1 MTKNIKLIKLKLFL
15 SALII
20 SASAANIAQAND
32 ELYKNKPFSVG
43 IRGEI
48 SKSDFSFDTPA
59 GNSILKWENMRGRGV
74 GIDLGY
80 KFNDTIEA
88 FGSYTSS
95 TSNGKGT
102 DDDITNSL
110 EYDASLY
117 TPKPNE
123 LGNKEIFLPLSAYSI
138 HKAKAKSK
146 DLRVGLNIKLFN
158 NASTKISG
166 RLGYFNKKLTQELNS
181 GKQLVS
187 YLYYRPYQVLSTL
200 GATRSINGLAAKTDS
215 NFSGAIVGFKIDK
228 SFNNDSINSLIVDFY
243 PSVAYDGDQFWPQR
257 ESQSQR
263 WSLNN
268 ANNKNYGLFVQ
279 ASHEFKI
286 NESLWFKLY
295 ANYENIHISK
305 LKESGYKFNIKGG
318 DKDSATK
325 GNTKYE
331 NIVAGIGLSF

>member
-228 SFNNDSINSLIVDFY
+228 SSSNDSINSLIVDFY
-243 PSVAYDGDQFWPQR
+243 PSVTYKGNQLWPQR
-257 ESQSQR
+257 EIESQH
-263 WSLNN
+263 WSLKN
-268 ANNKNYGLFVQ
+268 ANGKNYGLFVQ

-305 LKESGYKFNIKGG
+305 LKERANEYSIKGG
-318 DKDSATK
+318 DKNSAVK